1 MEDYTSDP
9 FDIAI
14 GLPQGSP
21 LSVILYII
29 YNNSLLIKDC
39 SLEKDTISI
48 GYIDDVVHLAAAKTP
63 QATTNLLS
71 SLGSHSLDWGTRF
84 GAIFDKK
91 KAQFMWLTR
100 RVHPLDPFNFGNQ
113 ALKPCDSVKWLGV
126 IIDKKLTYTAMFA
139 HLEQKGTKTLN
150 QLKQLGNSRWGLR
163 ERDRVR
169 LMEAVLL
176 PRVSYGALVWA
187 TQHNKSKLKNMAD
200 KFDNLAAIYTLG
212 TFKSTPIKWHRIRSA
227 VREAAPTFLG
237 PTPSTPA
244 GRPEMINIQY
254 KGLAGHPKARCL
266 HLQLSKEEA
275 VGATIS
281 LVASLKDSN
290 SLMVYTDGSYDLEK
304 GGASA
309 AVSLS
314 PNLTFSEALGIN
326 PYFSNHECEAI
337 GVLLALHLIQI
348 ATQQGRIPT
357 AHVFTDNTG
366 VLRRLDNCTA
376 AKTGQ
381 YIFREI
387 AAKWR
392 ELQTDVDLTFVWCPG
407 HQGIQGN
414 EAADQTAKEATD
426 RNANPD
432 RKMKANLTKL
442 NAALNAQLQQ
452 TSKKTLKARISDLP
466 IAYGSLINQLAS
478 EHSPLHHNL
487 FKSKQRLDPSCP
499 FCAGKETTRHLFD
512 FCPQYRNARR
522 TLLTQAKKKKIRCD
536 WNQPH
541 QLLKTPKAHAI
552 VAAFLKST
560 GRFDYL

>member
-1 MEDYTSDP
+1 
-9 FDIAI
+9 
-14 GLPQGSP
+14 
-21 LSVILYII
+21 
-29 YNNSLLIKDC
+29 
-39 SLEKDTISI
+39 
-48 GYIDDVVHLAAAKTP
+48 
-63 QATTNLLS
+63 
-71 SLGSHSLDWGTRF
+71 
-84 GAIFDKK
+84 
-91 KAQFMWLTR
+91 
-100 RVHPLDPFNFGNQ
+100 
-113 ALKPCDSVKWLGV
+113 
-126 IIDKKLTYTAMFA
+126 
-139 HLEQKGTKTLN
+139 
-150 QLKQLGNSRWGLR
+150 
-163 ERDRVR
+163 
-169 LMEAVLL
+169 
-176 PRVSYGALVWA
+176 
-187 TQHNKSKLKNMAD
+187 
-200 KFDNLAAIYTLG
+200 
-212 TFKSTPIKWHRIRSA
+212 
-227 VREAAPTFLG
+227 
-237 PTPSTPA
+237 
-244 GRPEMINIQY
+244 MINIQY
-254 KGLAGHPKARCL
+254 EGLAGHPKARCL
-266 HLQLSKEEA
+266 HLQLSKEE
-275 VGATIS
+275 VVNATIS
-281 LVASLKDSN
+281 LVESLKDSN

-314 PNLTFSEALGIN
+314 PNLTFLEALGIN

-337 GVLLALHLIQI
+337 GVLLALHLIQN
-348 ATQQGRIPT
+348 ATQQGRIPN
-357 AHVFTDNTG
+357 AHVFTNNTG

-392 ELQTDVDLTFVWCPG
+392 ELQTDVDITFVWCPG

-442 NAALNAQLQQ
+442 TAALNAQLQQ

-478 EHSPLHHNL
+478 EHSPLYHNL
-487 FKSKQRLDPSCP
+487 FKSKRRLDPSCP
-499 FCAGKETTRHLFD
+499 FCSGKETTRHLCD
-512 FCPQYRNARR
+512 FCPQYQTARR
-522 TLLTQAKKKKIRCD
+522 TLLTQAKKKKILCD